1 MPKYPTPFLGGSE
14 PPERDRD
21 RGAHKEWAKPFAPGA
36 EPTQAS
42 SSADALSSDS
52 SGDAAP
58 ADEQAFPDFLFGPDS
73 AAPGGIAQGRS
84 AAGATEGA
92 GGAGGAEG
100 VGLPAGSVERP
111 AEKIRELLEGPMEDR
126 VRSLIAKLRHHPVEE
141 AISQAFAAGY
151 AAAKGEGEEG
161 S

>member
-14 PPERDRD
+14 PPESD
-21 RGAHKEWAKPFAPGA
+21 RGAHKELAEPFAPDA

-58 ADEQAFPDFLFGPDS
+58 AGEQAFPDFFFGPDS
-73 AAPGGIAQGRS
+73 AATGGIAESPS
-84 AAGATEGA
+84 APGATERA
-92 GGAGGAEG
+92 GE
-100 VGLPAGSVERP
+100 VGLPVGSVERP
-111 AEKIRELLEGPMEDR
+111 AEKVGELLEGPTEDR
-126 VRSLIAKLRHHPVEE
+126 VRSLIAELRHHPVEE